1 MGRVSCCRWSSFAW
15 VNVLKFII
23 CWVTF
28 SELNSRATVSL
39 SILLHFIASLP
50 RGWLVSLLFFVL
62 FDVIFIKIV
71 QNVEICLPLSIR
83 NWHSLY
89 PCEVSLPLL
98 SSNQTYGSIPI
109 SYSLLAAANL
119 MYSLLISLPRYPAI
133 IYSALNAVFLLG
145 SWFFKILLMLV
156 LQ

>member
-1 MGRVSCCRWSSFAW
+1 MSWCIWFSFAW
-15 VNVLKFII
+15 VNVLIFII
-23 CWVTF
+23 CWVPF
-28 SELNSRATVSL
+28 SELNSKVTVSL
-39 SILLHFIASLP
+39 SILWHFIASLP
-50 RGWLVSLLFFVL
+50 QGWLVSLLSFVL

-89 PCEVSLPLL
+89 PCEVTLPLL

-119 MYSLLISLPRYPAI
+119 MFSLLLSLPRSPVI
-133 IYSALNAVFLLG
+133 IYSTLPEVFLLG
-145 SWFFKILLMLV
+145 SWLFKILLMLV